1 MATTAFEG
9 TPVQTVGDLPAVGSA
24 APDFTVAG
32 RDLSDVT
39 KEEFAGKRVVL
50 NIFPS
55 LDTGVCAASV
65 REFNKRVTRLDNAEV
80 LCISADLPF
89 AAERFCVAE
98 GVKNVYTGSV
108 FKSDFGKDYGVEMT
122 DGPLVGLL
130 ARSVIVLDAD
140 GTVLYSEVVP
150 EIKQEPDYDSAEA
163 ALATS

>member
-9 TPVQTVGDLPAVGSA
+9 TPVQTVGDLPAVGSV

-39 KEEFAGKRVVL
+39 KEQFAGKRVVL

-55 LDTGVCAASV
+55 LDPGICAASV
-65 REFNKRVTRLDNAEV
+65 REFNKRVTKFDNTEV
-80 LCISADLPF
+80 VCISADLPF

-108 FKSDFGKDYGVEMT
+108 FKSDFGKDYGVEMAE
-122 DGPLVGLL
+122 GPLVGLL
-130 ARSVIVLDAD
+130 ARSVIILDAD
-140 GTVLYSEVVP
+140 GTVVYSEVVP
-150 EIKQEPDYDSAEA
+150 EIKQEPNYDAAEA
-163 ALATS
+163 ALA

>member
-9 TPVQTVGDLPAVGSA
+9 TPVQTVGDLPAVGSV

-39 KEEFAGKRVVL
+39 KEQFAGKRVVL

-55 LDTGVCAASV
+55 LDTGICAASV
-65 REFNKRVTRLDNAEV
+65 REFKRVTKFDNTEV
-80 LCISADLPF
+80 VCISADLPF

-108 FKSDFGKDYGVEMT
+108 FKSDFGKDYGVEMAE
-122 DGPLVGLL
+122 GPLVGLL
-130 ARSVIVLDAD
+130 ARSVIILDAD
-140 GTVLYSEVVP
+140 GTVVYSEVVP
-150 EIKQEPDYDSAEA
+150 EIKQEPNYDAAEA
-163 ALATS
+163 ALA

>member
-9 TPVQTVGDLPAVGSA
+9 TPVQTVGDLPAVGSV

-39 KEEFAGKRVVL
+39 KEQFAGKRVVL

-55 LDTGVCAASV
+55 LDTGICAASV
-65 REFNKRVTRLDNAEV
+65 REFNKRVTKFDNTEV
-80 LCISADLPF
+80 VCISADLPF

-108 FKSDFGKDYGVEMT
+108 FKSDFGKDYGVEMAE
-122 DGPLVGLL
+122 GPLVGLL
-130 ARSVIVLDAD
+130 ARSVIILDAD
-140 GTVLYSEVVP
+140 GTVVYSEVVP
-150 EIKQEPDYDSAEA
+150 EIKQEPDYDAAEA
-163 ALATS
+163 ALTK

>member
-9 TPVQTVGDLPAVGSA
+9 TPVQTVGDLPAVGSV

-39 KEEFAGKRVVL
+39 KEQFAGKRVVL

-55 LDTGVCAASV
+55 LDTGICAASV
-65 REFNKRVTRLDNAEV
+65 REFNKRVTKFDNTEV
-80 LCISADLPF
+80 VCISADLPF

-108 FKSDFGKDYGVEMT
+108 FKSDFGKDYGVEMAE
-122 DGPLVGLL
+122 GPLVGLL
-130 ARSVIVLDAD
+130 ARSVIILDAD
-140 GTVLYSEVVP
+140 GTVVYSEVVP
-150 EIKQEPDYDSAEA
+150 EIKQEPNYDAAEA
-163 ALATS
+163 ALA

>member
-39 KEEFAGKRVVL
+39 KEQFAGKRVVL

-150 EIKQEPDYDSAEA
+150 EIKQEPDYDAAEA